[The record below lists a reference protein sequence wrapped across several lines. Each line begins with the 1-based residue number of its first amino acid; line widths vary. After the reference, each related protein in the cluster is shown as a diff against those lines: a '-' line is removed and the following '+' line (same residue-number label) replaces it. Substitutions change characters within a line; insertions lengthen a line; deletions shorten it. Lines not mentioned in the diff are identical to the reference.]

1 MYTFYY
7 QFWYNWL
14 LISMHWWGMHQKKGT
29 FFFANKRHIVTNLE
43 LIYSSVTCVPETAL
57 HHIRRFN
64 TDEAG
69 YCWRTGEVKTF
80 TGRALLSVRE
90 NHLACQQRIRLDDS
104 RFAVTVIWINS
115 ASQSKLTWEG
125 RRDWQQAGFYSFY
138 LRLLIY
144 IKKIH
149 KLKSVSYKK
158 SYENRWFLFSIV
170 KICSPIAFRNNNRQ
184 EL

>member
-43 LIYSSVTCVPETAL
+43 LIYSCVTCVPETAL

-69 YCWRTGEVKTF
+69 YCWRTGEGKTF

-144 IKKIH
+144 IKKN
-149 KLKSVSYKK
+149 S
-158 SYENRWFLFSIV
+158 
-170 KICSPIAFRNNNRQ
+170 
-184 EL
+184 

>member
-14 LISMHWWGMHQKKGT
+14 LINALVRYASKERH

-104 RFAVTVIWINS
+104 RFAVIWINS

-170 KICSPIAFRNNNRQ
+170 KICLPIAFRNNNRQ

>member
-1 MYTFYY
+1 MRYA
-7 QFWYNWL
+7 
-14 LISMHWWGMHQKKGT
+14 SKERH

-170 KICSPIAFRNNNRQ
+170 KICLPIAFRNNNRQ